1 MDLSNTKLIGRLLP
15 LAAAVSLLSCA
26 VPPAAV
32 QPPAREAAV
41 TPYVPPPAAPA
52 ATATTNTT
60 NAAPSRAAAAAS
72 AAATLD
78 AYKRD
83 AAQHIHSSNA
93 DYIFEGAPPALLK
106 SVVVLAIAVD
116 AGGEVKSVS
125 VQRSNG
131 HRDLEQRA
139 LQSVRRAS
147 PFPRPART
155 VMRGAAAGY
164 YETWLFREDGRFQ
177 LRSVAMEQSRSSD

>member
-1 MDLSNTKLIGRLLP
+1 MGLPLNKWICRLLP
-15 LAAAVSLLSCA
+15 FGAAASLLSCSS
-26 VPPAAV
+26 PPATV

-41 TPYVPPPAAPA
+41 KPYVPEPAAPLESTGRA
-52 ATATTNTT
+52 VV
-60 NAAPSRAAAAAS
+60 AAPRAAVS

-83 AAQHIHSSNA
+83 AAQHIHSINA
-93 DYIFEGAPPALLK
+93 PDIFEGAPPAILK

-131 HRDLEQRA
+131 HRELEQRA

-147 PFPRPART
+147 PLPRPTRA

-177 LRSVAMEQSRSSD
+177 VRSVAMEQAKGGD